1 MKKFLDEIKKSW
13 QWITLLTAVIGGF
26 WSVFHYFDKQ
36 NDEMAR
42 AIQMSEKA
50 IIWNKEI
57 PVIERASVCDDY
69 LSRGYN
75 SYTKKLC
82 ENVILQDE
90 RLTEAESSNEQTAF
104 LMEGGK
110 ENEQ

>member
-1 MKKFLDEIKKSW
+1 MEKFFEKLKKYW
-13 QWITLLTAVIGGF
+13 GWITLLISIFSFLIGGYNAI
-26 WSVFHYFDKQ
+26 SDKLEAQ
-36 NDEMAR
+36 NADMAK

-57 PVIERASVCDDY
+57 PIIERASVCDDY

-90 RLTEAESSNEQTAF
+90 SLSMNNVDNDIVFSWKGE
-104 LMEGGK
+104 
-110 ENEQ
+110 